1 MLCESC
7 HQREAT
13 VHLSKNTFPD
23 GLDQPPTILQA
34 QHFCPECADNYFA
47 CTPEMNSDRD
57 LICLSDFFRSKLYD
71 LLEKTHPEAFDN
83 STTEACHRTSELMRN
98 FLREQLSKAKIE
110 VNEDAFEM
118 LCSDFFCSHHYY
130 CRAEEVNRRKK

>member
-13 VHLSKNTFPD
+13 VHLTRQTDAGDLGQEPIK
-23 GLDQPPTILQA
+23 LQA

-47 CTPEMNSDRD
+47 CTPEMNSSRD

-83 STTEACHRTSELMRN
+83 STSEACRRTSELMRN
-98 FLREQLSKAKIE
+98 FLREQLNKAKIE

-118 LCSDFFCSHHYY
+118 LCSDFFCSDHYY
-130 CRAEEVNRRKK
+130 SRAEEVKRRRQ